1 MKVMLY
7 SQTTNGVL
15 LPFILVFMLLIV
27 NDKTIMGKHTNGW
40 VRNLVAWATAVS
52 LIVMTILLLYFSL
65 LGRGL

>member
-1 MKVMLY
+1 
-7 SQTTNGVL
+7 
-15 LPFILVFMLLIV
+15 
-27 NDKTIMGKHTNGW
+27 MGKHTNGW